1 MKMSKEVK
9 IGLTGV
15 VALVILF
22 LGINFLKGMSLFSS
36 EDIYYLQ
43 FSNAK
48 GLSKNSTV
56 YADGFNIGRVS
67 DVRYDFTHPGK
78 VLVEIAV
85 DNALRVP
92 KGSTAKLDE
101 GMLGGCTL
109 NLQLNPDCS
118 ETYQPGD
125 TIMGSEAGG
134 LMESAEQMLPKVE
147 PVIAHMDS
155 LLVALNT
162 LARDSSLQQIL
173 SNTQTLTANLNE
185 SSLQLNRLLKRDMP
199 KLAQTYTQAGENI
212 IRLTDN
218 LNNINLQATMDGVN
232 QTLNSAQ
239 NVLSS
244 LQDPDGTV
252 GLLLH
257 DDGLYKN
264 LNSTMSSADELLRD
278 LKSNPKRY
286 VHFSIFGRKKNQ

>member
-56 YADGFNIGRVS
+56 YADGFSIGRVS
-67 DVRYDFTHPGK
+67 DVRYDFSHPGN

-85 DNALRVP
+85 NNALRIP
-92 KGSTAKLDE
+92 KGSTAMLDE
-101 GMLGGCTL
+101 AMLGGCTL
-109 NLQLNPDCS
+109 NLQLNPSSADI
-118 ETYQPGD
+118 YHPGD
-125 TIMGSEAGG
+125 TLMGSDGGG

-155 LLVALNT
+155 LMVALNS
-162 LARDSSLQQIL
+162 LARDSNLQQIL
-173 SNTQTLTANLNE
+173 SNTQTLTASLNE

-199 KLAQTYTQAGENI
+199 RLAQTYTQAGESI

-218 LNNINLQATMDGVN
+218 LSRVDLQTTLDGVN
-232 QTLNSAQ
+232 QTLNSTHE
-239 NVLSS
+239 VLSK
-244 LQDPDGTV
+244 LQNPDGTV
-252 GLLLH
+252 GLLLN
-257 DDGLYKN
+257 DDALYNN

-278 LKSNPKRY
+278 LKNHPKRY
-286 VHFSIFGRKKNQ
+286 VHFSIFGKKDK